1 MTARV
6 IDGLSYEQ
14 VAEQL
19 EITHSGLY
27 SVSAL
32 GLACCVPTTR
42 SPDDGQGSPRPR
54 AHALEQAIARD
65 LAARTSSDNAE
76 ALGSRPQ
83 VRRVVG
89 VAAAAAGA
97 VGLLGVGVA
106 AAVVALDEDEV
117 EAGLPGGSVIFIATD
132 PTCTAAVDPD
142 VFDCVLARSPLN
154 DILGRPFDPSTPT
167 LPVATL
173 PPDWT
178 VPLMT
183 PSEGGW
189 GTHPDER
196 SVTYLPPD
204 PDLDWSDSIFTFVD
218 AEQRVVVHARGVDPE
233 GIRWTCFAGQ
243 RAVDERVIDSALLGQ
258 YQPGPAY
265 G

>member
-1 MTARV
+1 M
-6 IDGLSYEQ
+6 DKDL
-14 VAEQL
+14 
-19 EITHSGLY
+19 HD
-27 SVSAL
+27 L
-32 GLACCVPTTR
+32 GE
-42 SPDDGQGSPRPR
+42 
-54 AHALEQAIARD
+54 ALEQAIARD
-65 LAARTSSDNAE
+65 LAARTTSGNAE
-76 ALGSRPQ
+76 APGSRRHL
-83 VRRVVG
+83 RRVVG
-89 VAAAAAGA
+89 VAAAAGA

-142 VFDCVLARSPLN
+142 VFDCVLAQSPLY
-154 DILGRPFDPSTPT
+154 DILGRPLDPSTPT

-178 VPLMT
+178 VPSMT
-183 PSEGGW
+183 PPEGGW
-189 GTHPDER
+189 GTHPDEP
-196 SVTYLPPD
+196 SATHPPPD

-218 AEQRVVVHARGVDPE
+218 AEQRVAGACRGVDRE

-243 RAVDERVIDSALLGQ
+243 RAVGEGIIHSGLLGE